1 MNQITLHREFIK
13 FLITGVINTTI
24 TLGIIFLMYNFFGIH
39 YVLSNA
45 IGYALGFINSFL
57 MNKFWTFKSKGGLI
71 KQFFVFLK
79 VFLVCYLFQLAFLYY
94 FSEELLLE
102 KNISQILSM
111 IIYTIAN
118 FLFNKFL
125 TFK

>member
-1 MNQITLHREFIK
+1 MHREFIK

-45 IGYALGFINSFL
+45 IGYVLGFINSFL
-57 MNKFWTFKSKGGLI
+57 MNKFWTFKSKGSLI